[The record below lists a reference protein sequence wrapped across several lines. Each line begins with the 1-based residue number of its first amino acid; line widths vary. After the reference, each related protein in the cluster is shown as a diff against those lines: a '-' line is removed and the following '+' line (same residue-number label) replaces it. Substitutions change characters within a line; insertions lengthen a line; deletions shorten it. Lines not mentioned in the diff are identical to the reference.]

1 MAESAQSSTCPVLT
15 GENNFTIWKIR
26 IRAKLAS
33 AKVAGIA
40 YGTDT
45 RDSITA
51 AVAAATAAS
60 ISAAGSSST
69 IQPTDSWDIRDQK
82 AHGIIVEHLS
92 DSLVM
97 ALVADNQSAKE
108 LMDAVMMGMRWDGV
122 PGESLMDHITRIRSL
137 GSQLRGMTKFVDDEF
152 VAFLLLHS
160 LPNEEP
166 WTTLRTS
173 ILNSIPAKSK
183 LSFADVET
191 RILLQSSPTTSASST
206 SSPALVAKPS
216 TSANRSSKARKPK
229 VTKHCEV
236 HGECGHSTE
245 DCNALKAAKS
255 ARSAGRAA
263 KAKAKVGSS
272 DSDSGSD

>member
-1 MAESAQSSTCPVLT
+1 MAESIQSSSCPVLT

-33 AKVAGIA
+33 AKVAGVA

-45 RDSITA
+45 RESITT
-51 AVAAATAAS
+51 AVAAAAATS
-60 ISAAGSSST
+60 ISTVGSST

-97 ALVADNQSAKE
+97 ALVTDDQSAKD
-108 LMDAVMMGMRWDGV
+108 LMTA
-122 PGESLMDHITRIRSL
+122 PLTDHITRIRSL
-137 GSQLRGMTKFVDDEF
+137 GSQLRGMIKSIDDEF
-152 VAFLLLHS
+152 TAFLLLHS
-160 LPNEEP
+160 LPSEEP

-173 ILNSIPAKSK
+173 ILNSIPANSK
-183 LSFADVET
+183 LTFVDVET
-191 RILLQSSPTTSASST
+191 RITLQASSMTFSTSSSTTSA
-206 SSPALVAKPS
+206 LL
-216 TSANRSSKARKPK
+216 
-229 VTKHCEV
+229 TKRCEV
-236 HGECGHSTE
+236 HGDCGHTTE
-245 DCNALKAAKS
+245 DCNALKAARN

-263 KAKAKVGSS
+263 KAKAKTHVS

>member
-1 MAESAQSSTCPVLT
+1 MAENTQSSTCPVLT

-26 IRAKLAS
+26 IKAKLAS

-40 YGTDT
+40 YGVDT
-45 RDSITA
+45 RESITA

-60 ISAAGSSST
+60 ISTAGSSV

-97 ALVADNQSAKE
+97 ALVTETQSAKD
-108 LMDAVMMGMRWDGV
+108 LMDAVIANMKWDGIV
-122 PGESLMDHITRIRSL
+122 GDSLTDHITRIRSL
-137 GSQLRGMTKFVDDEF
+137 GSQLRSMTKSVDDEF
-152 VAFLLLHS
+152 TAFLLLHS

-166 WTTLRTS
+166 WSTLRTS
-173 ILNSIPAKSK
+173 ILNSIPPNLK
-183 LSFADVET
+183 LTFTDAET
-191 RILLQSSPTTSASST
+191 RIVLQASSAT
-206 SSPALVAKPS
+206 SSSSTPALVAKPA
-216 TSANRSSKARKPK
+216 TNTGRSSKARKPK
-229 VTKHCEV
+229 AMKHCEV
-236 HGECGHSTE
+236 HGDCGHSTE

-255 ARSAGRAA
+255 VRSAGKAA

-272 DSDSGSD
+272 GSDSDSD

>member
-1 MAESAQSSTCPVLT
+1 MAESTQTSTCPVLT
-15 GENNFTIWKIR
+15 GEGNFTIWKIR

-45 RDSITA
+45 RDSITT
-51 AVAAATAAS
+51 AVAAATAAF
-60 ISAAGSSST
+60 ISTAGSTST
-69 IQPTDSWDIRDQK
+69 IQPTDSWEIRDQK

-97 ALVADNQSAKE
+97 ALVTENQSAKE
-108 LMDAVMMGMRWDGV
+108 LMDSVISKYEAQSTG
-122 PGESLMDHITRIRSL
+122 
-137 GSQLRGMTKFVDDEF
+137 LRGMTKSVDDEF
-152 VAFLLLHS
+152 TAFLLLHS

-173 ILNSIPAKSK
+173 ILNSIPASSK
-183 LSFADVET
+183 LSFADAET
-191 RILLQSSPTTSASST
+191 RILLQASSM
-206 SSPALVAKPS
+206 SSVSPSPALVAKPA
-216 TSANRSSKARKPK
+216 ANTGRSSKPRKPR

-236 HGECGHSTE
+236 HGDCGHSTE

-255 ARSAGRAA
+255 ARSTA
-263 KAKAKVGSS
+263 KAAKAKVGAS
-272 DSDSGSD
+272 DSESGSD